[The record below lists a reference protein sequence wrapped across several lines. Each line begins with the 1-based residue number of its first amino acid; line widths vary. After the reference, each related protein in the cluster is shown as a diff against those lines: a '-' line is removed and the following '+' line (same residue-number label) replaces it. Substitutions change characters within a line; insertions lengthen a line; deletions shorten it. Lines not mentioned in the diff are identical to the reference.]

1 TETSLSRLEVRAVD
15 GGETVTAELGDLA
28 PSDLEWADAWTL
40 LVAGDLHSSG
50 AILQVDAAT
59 GQSRTLAGDGVF
71 SSLSVAED
79 GTVYALRSDVGTP
92 PDRKS
97 TRLNS
102 SHVKISYAV
111 FCLKKKMQHSM

>member
-1 TETSLSRLEVRAVD
+1 
-15 GGETVTAELGDLA
+15 

-92 PDRKS
+92 PRPVRIAADGSVTELPAPGAVGALPRSEERRVGKEWRDRGAPQRK
-97 TRLNS
+97 TRHERS
-102 SHVKISYAV
+102 SSDEGV
-111 FCLKKKMQHSM
+111 